1 MSDYYYL
8 KPADVLKEGDEFK
21 ERVVPNQT
29 FWRSVPTEQLGHRKG
44 DCYGWTQVRRK
55 KVQHGHEN

>member
-8 KPADVLKEGDEFK
+8 KPADVLKETDEFK

-29 FWRSVPTEQLGHRKG
+29 FWLPVPTEQLGHRKG

-55 KVQHGHEN
+55 K